1 MILKSLRSSRIVSC
15 AVAATVLLALS
26 LRAELPVD
34 DALPIVGTDAH
45 GHTFPG
51 ATVPFGLV
59 QLSPDTRWGGWDACG
74 GYYYPDNTIE
84 GFSHTHVSGTGCTAM
99 GDILVL
105 PMTGELNAPGTYQ
118 SISSDRLKSRFSHDE
133 ELAQPGYYRVKLDT
147 YDIVAELT
155 ATAHCGMHRYTF
167 PASSQSHII
176 IDLVHGIGD
185 HPTEAELTVQNK
197 HLVTGYR
204 RVDGWAKGRL
214 IYFAMETSKPIKRFG
229 LEVDGKPMPAGQTD
243 ANGKDVRG
251 HLDFKTSKGEQIILR
266 VGLSP
271 TSVEEAEKN
280 LEAELPNNDFD
291 AVRQAARNT
300 WNDNLSRIQ
309 IECSNPEIRQT
320 FYSCLYHTMIAPQLC
335 NNADGTYRGTDKQIH
350 SGDFQD
356 YSTFSMWDIY
366 RANAPL
372 LMLTEPDRINDFIQS
387 MLVFYQQSPDH
398 ALPVWPL
405 ANYETDCMIGYHSV
419 PIIFD
424 AFLMGFRG
432 FDPDL
437 ALKAMVDTA
446 TNGRRRQDEYQKYGY
461 IPWEKGKGAATSSTI
476 ELSYDDWCIAQM
488 AKALGKNDIA
498 DLFTKR
504 SQYYKNVWDPTT
516 RFFRSKQVDGTY
528 REPFDPRQMVQAGND
543 AGGYYTE
550 ANAWEYAFAAVQ
562 DVPGMIQLYGGN
574 KAFIAR
580 LDELFDQDSYMPDWR
595 VDATGLIGQYAHGN
609 EPDEATPY
617 LYALAGAPYKTQW
630 IVREIELT
638 QFDNTQ
644 EGIDGNDDC
653 GQISSTYVWSAM
665 GLYPVNPAS
674 GVYVIGSP
682 LVQKAVI
689 DLDPKYYKGGVF
701 TIIARNCS
709 KQYCYVQ
716 SAKLNGKPLNHP
728 WITKDDIINGGT
740 LELDMGILPN
750 KNWGTEGE
758 ENVEALNR

>member
-1 MILKSLRSSRIVSC
+1 MVHKSLSLSGIVSC
-15 AVAATVLLALS
+15 AVAASVFLALS
-26 LRAELPVD
+26 SRAELPVD

-51 ATVPFGLV
+51 ATLPFGLV
-59 QLSPDTRWGGWDACG
+59 QLSPDTRDRGWDACD
-74 GYYYPDNTIE
+74 GYYYPDHTIL
-84 GFSHTHVSGTGCTAM
+84 GFSHTHVSGTGCTDM

-105 PMTGELNAPGTYQ
+105 PIVGELSAPGTYETLNC
-118 SISSDRLKSRFSHDE
+118 DRFKSTFSHDE
-133 ELAQPGYYRVKLDT
+133 EVAEPGYYRVKLDT
-147 YDIVAELT
+147 YNILAELT

-167 PASSQSHII
+167 PASHQSHIL
-176 IDLVHGIGD
+176 IDLVHGIGNE
-185 HPTEAELTVQNK
+185 PTAAELTVVND
-197 HLVTGYR
+197 HMVTGFKCA
-204 RVDGWAKGRL
+204 DGWAKGRL
-214 IYFAMETSKPIKRFG
+214 VYFAIESSKSFKDFG
-229 LEVDGKPMPAGQTD
+229 LEVDGEPLPPMQSD
-243 ANGKDVRG
+243 AKGKKVRG
-251 HLDFKTSKGEQIILR
+251 HLDFRTSKGEQIVLG
-266 VGLSP
+266 VGISP
-271 TSVEEAEKN
+271 TSVEEAVKN
-280 LEAELPNNDFD
+280 LRAELPSDNFD
-291 AVRQAARNT
+291 QVRQAARNT

-309 IECSNPEIRQT
+309 IDCANPEIRQT

-335 NNADGTYRGTDKQIH
+335 NNADGTYRGTDQQIH

-405 ANYETDCMIGYHSV
+405 ANYETECMIGYHSV

-461 IPWEKGKGAATSSTI
+461 IPWEQGKGAATSSTI

-488 AKALGKNDIA
+488 ATALGKSDEA
-498 DLFTKR
+498 DVFTKR

-516 RFFRSKQVDGTY
+516 RFFRSKQADGTY
-528 REPFDPRQMVQAGND
+528 HEPFDPRQMVQAGNS

-574 KAFIAR
+574 KAFVDR

-617 LYALAGAPYKTQW
+617 LYALAGAPWKTQW

-709 KQYCYVQ
+709 KQFCYVQ

-740 LELDMGILPN
+740 LELNMGILPN
-750 KNWGTEGE
+750 KNWGTEGDKD
-758 ENVEALNR
+758 VEAASR